1 MPRFVRTGVLE
12 ERKRSRHSRIRA
24 DWLRKGCGK
33 LPLVSDCGSQIRGKE
48 EEMDARGRGRVA
60 DIKNGG
66 VRRRCNVSVSRLV
79 SRRGARRHQTRMSTF
94 CTLRVACGPP
104 HASNIS
110 GSFEARL
117 SDAAYTTAAGSA
129 GRLRHVFPF
138 SSSFRMEEA
147 SYIAGLGGG
156 QCWHQVELDSVRPVA
171 KMSILIPRVCIPECT
186 RSHGVYFAPTGGA
199 SYSRRDE
206 RRLPLLSDPAAPTGG
221 GASFDA

>member
-1 MPRFVRTGVLE
+1 
-12 ERKRSRHSRIRA
+12 
-24 DWLRKGCGK
+24 
-33 LPLVSDCGSQIRGKE
+33 
-48 EEMDARGRGRVA
+48 MDARGRGRVA

-79 SRRGARRHQTRMSTF
+79 LRRHQTRMSTF

-117 SDAAYTTAAGSA
+117 SDAVYTTAAGSA

-147 SYIAGLGGG
+147 SYIAGLG
-156 QCWHQVELDSVRPVA
+156 V
-171 KMSILIPRVCIPECT
+171 
-186 RSHGVYFAPTGGA
+186 GGA
-199 SYSRRDE
+199 MLASSRIR
-206 RRLPLLSDPAAPTGG
+206 
-221 GASFDA
+221 